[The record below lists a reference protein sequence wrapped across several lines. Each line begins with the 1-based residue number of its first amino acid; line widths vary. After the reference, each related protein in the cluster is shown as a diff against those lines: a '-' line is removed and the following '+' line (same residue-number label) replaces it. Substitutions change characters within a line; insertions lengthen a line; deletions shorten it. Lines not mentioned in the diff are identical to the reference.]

1 MQCEERVY
9 SIRWVTAAAG
19 RQGVWSEEKVFII
32 RNATLVLP
40 IESVF
45 STRRVASAV
54 REEGFCSIR
63 KSVQHKKGA
72 SVVEK
77 QEKRKGNIC
86 GRKTG
91 CVL

>member
-19 RQGVWSEEKVFII
+19 RQGMWSEEKVFII
-32 RNATLVLP
+32 RNATLVVP

-54 REEGFCSIR
+54 
-63 KSVQHKKGA
+63 
-72 SVVEK
+72 
-77 QEKRKGNIC
+77 
-86 GRKTG
+86 
-91 CVL
+91 